1 MLDFSPYAVKRARS
15 KGYPA
20 TSDLDRIDIDLD
32 RIDDLDHDH
41 DHDHDLDHDIDSN
54 NADKDEDGDEGEWTD
69 DDMSVDDTF
78 IYNDSPFQTQTQQQS
93 QGESSSAAAA
103 APRFTHDPLELDVI
117 DDLSCIEMGNCWAE
131 DIWSGLPYVRI
142 RKEMGIV
149 ASGVMIDDQRVM
161 MLSVCPP

>member
-15 KGYPA
+15 RGYPA
-20 TSDLDRIDIDLD
+20 TSDLDKIDIDLAQ
-32 RIDDLDHDH
+32 IDEDLDLEQDP
-41 DHDHDLDHDIDSN
+41 DN
-54 NADKDEDGDEGEWTD
+54 EGEGEGGGEDEWTD

-78 IYNDSPFQTQTQQQS
+78 SSHDSPYQTHQQG
-93 QGESSSAAAA
+93 QGSSSSKTAP

-161 MLSVCPP
+161 MLSVSPLIITKANRSD